1 MGVEIEYKYLVKN
14 DNYKV
19 LATSQTHISQGYLSK
34 VPERTVRVRVRDGH
48 GFLTVKGKNHG
59 AVRAEFEYEIPVE
72 DARRMLELCMPPL
85 LEKTRYIV
93 PFEGCIWEVDEF
105 SGNHDGLVTAEIE
118 LKSENDSYSI
128 PDFIGENVTG
138 NPLYFNSNL

>member
-1 MGVEIEYKYLVKN
+1 MGVEIEHKYLVKN
-14 DNYKV
+14 DNYKT

-48 GFLTVKGKNHG
+48 GFLTVKGENHG

-72 DARRMLELCMPPL
+72 DARRMLKSCIPPL

-93 PFEGCIWEVDEF
+93 PFEGNVWEVDEF
-105 SGNHDGLVTAEIE
+105 FGNRVGLVTAEIE